1 MACRLTI
8 HAIISNQELNGQEPD
23 GGVTVLFWGIVLIA
37 IGIGSLFDLSVWP
50 IILIA
55 IGASMISRV
64 LFGSKSKGGWSNWS
78 CWCGPSFRGRGKDD
92 SRRQASD

>member
-8 HAIISNQELNGQEPD
+8 HAITSNQELNGQEPD
-23 GGVTVLFWGIVLIA
+23 GGVTMLFWGIVLIA